1 MRSTHAAAGPP
12 GRVAVFAYGSLVSR
26 ASCERTLGSP
36 VEGIWAAELRG
47 WRRGFTLARANRTCE
62 KTFSRADT
70 GEIPEWV
77 LALNVES
84 SSPAGWVNGALIEL
98 STDARARL
106 DARELRY
113 ARRDVSAAV
122 HAGPAAPSFAAV
134 YTYVARSEHHA
145 PTPPEGAVIL
155 RSYAEAVESAFAD
168 LGRDEVERF
177 RASTAVPAVELIDGI
192 LVRDSIPPGNPRD
205 W

>member
-1 MRSTHAAAGPP
+1 MSAADGGAGDA

-70 GEIPEWV
+70 GEVPEWV
-77 LALNVES
+77 LALNLEE
-84 SSPAGWVNGALIEL
+84 AGPTDWVNGALIEL
-98 STDARARL
+98 SAEARERL
-106 DARELRY
+106 DLRELRY

-122 HAGPAAPSFAAV
+122 HNPPTAPSFDAV
-134 YTYVARSEHHA
+134 YTYVARPEHRA

-155 RSYAEAVESAFAD
+155 RSYAAAVESAFAD
-168 LGRDEVERF
+168 LGREEVDRF
-177 RASTAVPAVELIDGI
+177 HASTDVPDVGLVDGI